1 MQGAHPLRQ
10 VFILFYVSIPEVYG
24 FGGLLGSPFGL
35 TCMLAAL
42 LPVIVLMSLAMAI
55 LLPMIMTIIMV
66 ILFTLRFF
74 EMGPAG
80 AAQ

>member
-1 MQGAHPLRQ
+1 
-10 VFILFYVSIPEVYG
+10 
-24 FGGLLGSPFGL
+24 
-35 TCMLAAL
+35 MLAAL

-55 LLPMIMTIIMV
+55 LLPMIMAIIMV
-66 ILFTLRFF
+66 MLFTLTFF